1 MNISPQQNKLVFLM
15 GAIGDIADV
24 VRQIDQYLIIELNSV
39 ILF

>member
-1 MNISPQQNKLVFLM
+1 M

-39 ILF
+39 ILFEHNKV